1 MWLCNWAVGRGQ
13 KILRLM
19 MENAYNVSNRL
30 LVETW
35 MLIPLLLRA
44 QKEMRNLVEKTFQR
58 ILSNHKQIRNT
69 CIKFLLLKA
78 LKGMRNMLLKNGRKP
93 YQIVVKI
100 RQNCALQFCGK
111 QILSAELGYLAEMLQ
126 QCFEST
132 VQYLPAANSKM

>member
-78 LKGMRNMLLKNGRKP
+78 LKGMRNMLLKKWKKTLLDSGEN
-93 YQIVVKI
+93 Q
-100 RQNCALQFCGK
+100 
-111 QILSAELGYLAEMLQ
+111 AELCPSVLWKAD
-126 QCFEST
+126 F
-132 VQYLPAANSKM
+132 KR